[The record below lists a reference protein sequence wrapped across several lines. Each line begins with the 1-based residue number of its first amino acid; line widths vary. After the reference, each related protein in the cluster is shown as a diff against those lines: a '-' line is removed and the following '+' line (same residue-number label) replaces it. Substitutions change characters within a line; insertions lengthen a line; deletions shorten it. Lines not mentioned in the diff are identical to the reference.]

1 MEEAQ
6 PLVSII
12 MPVYGVEKYIEKA
25 IQSVISQNY
34 KNWELL
40 IINDGSKDH
49 SRDIALQYSNKYD
62 NIYLYDK
69 ENGGLSDAR
78 NFGLKFVQGKY
89 IHFFDS
95 DDWINPSL
103 YAETIPLMESSEA
116 DFLVFGYQVDQC
128 DKDDKVYRS
137 EVKITS
143 TLEYPLFPNEFFLEK
158 LQPFINFAW
167 NKIFRSKFLESNQLF
182 FEKGLS
188 VIEDQEFISRTLP
201 LAQKVLFIS
210 YVGYHYMVRH
220 RETLSANYNSS
231 MLDLYK
237 RSLSIERKFLI
248 QMNVNHDL
256 IDEKLEYTAL
266 FKVWYLLQML
276 YRSNFV
282 RRREELEYILND
294 SYMRSLYMKFSPQSY
309 TQKIKKF
316 ILISVPPILIYYI
329 FEFKRS
335 CKSLNLF
342 N

>member
-1 MEEAQ
+1 MKGNQ

-12 MPVYGVEKYIEKA
+12 MPVYGVEKYIEQA
-25 IQSVISQNY
+25 INSVISQSY

-40 IINDGSKDH
+40 IINDGTKDNSKEIAELYA
-49 SRDIALQYSNKYD
+49 SRFE
-62 NIYLYDK
+62 NIYLYNK

-137 EVKITS
+137 EMKTTS
-143 TLEYPLFPNEFFLEK
+143 ALEYPLFPNEFFLEK

-167 NKIFRSKFLESNQLF
+167 NKIFRRNFLESNKLF

-201 LAQKVLFIS
+201 LAKKVLFIS

-237 RSLSIERKFLI
+237 RALSIERKFLV
-248 QMNVNHDL
+248 QMNVNYDL
-256 IDEKLEYTAL
+256 IDKKLEHAAL
-266 FKVWYLLQML
+266 FKVWYLLQLL
-276 YRSNFV
+276 YHSNFI
-282 RRREELEYILND
+282 RRKEELRYILND
-294 SYMRSLYMKFSPQSY
+294 SYMRSLYMKCCPQTY
-309 TQKIKKF
+309 VQKIKKF
-316 ILISVPPILIYYI
+316 ILVSVPPILIYYV
-329 FEFKRS
+329 FEFKRI
-335 CKSLNLF
+335 CEKLNLSK
-342 N
+342 